1 MKKYSDVF
9 FSMLSSVVLLVLFA
23 TAIGYATF
31 AESANGTPYAQ
42 DVVYNAR
49 WFEILLVLLIINM
62 VGSIFRYNLLGKRK
76 WSMLLFHVA
85 FICILIGSAVTRY
98 FGSEGILH
106 LREGETANEIAT
118 QKTAVKI
125 TAEYNGE
132 KAEKSTL
139 ASFSINASNA
149 FAETLTVGG
158 KTVTVENELFVPN
171 SEETIVPDEQGEPA
185 ISIFVM
191 SGAEESSYFTMMGD
205 EVNTAG
211 SMTFGFAGNKD
222 SADIVFSVDKNNL
235 YFQSKFPISKTGMV
249 ASGMIDRDNAIPI
262 APGNLCLAEQDK
274 VYRVDKMVFM
284 IQGFLPK
291 AAKIL
296 TPVAAVGDD
305 SQMAAQQGSDALVF
319 KVAVNETSKK
329 INVISMQNEASTPAT
344 CEINGV
350 KVSVSYGAYMQQ
362 LPFSITLRKFE
373 LERYAGSMSPSSY
386 ASEITVTD
394 TEMKSVRPFR
404 IYMNN
409 ILNYRGYRFF
419 QSSYDQ
425 DEKGTVLS
433 VNQDYWGTLITY
445 IGYLLMLIGMVF
457 TLFNKNSRFVA
468 LLGLINQI
476 QQKRKT
482 AKVVALAAILF
493 LSGGIYASDN
503 LTKDEHINAL
513 NGLLIQDASQGRIEP
528 FNTFAS
534 DVLRKIYK
542 HNSYKGQSAA
552 EVILGMSVNPPDWKN
567 EPIIKVANPQ
577 LEKELGAVAGYV
589 SYNALFD
596 FKNGGT
602 YKLQNVVAATYQKDE
617 TTRNKYEKEVLNVD
631 ERINISTQLY
641 DHSMLLLFPT
651 AGAADGKWTI
661 AQMGMGN
668 SPHGNGAGA
677 VCPVH
682 GVVESGNGMEGMGA
696 GMEGMSGMENMP
708 GMSEGMAGMSASDN
722 GAVCTRD
729 HTGAAAMPGAM
740 GVGMNELETLL
751 MNYFGAASTGMSSGN
766 WSDANEKLAL
776 IKNYQLTNGG
786 DNLPS
791 ASKVKL
797 EISYNNWNI
806 FNNLALVY
814 GLLGSLLL
822 LLHFIYIFKAYP
834 TLEKILNVAI
844 YPLALLFVIFTAG
857 LGIRW
862 YIAEHAPWSNGY
874 EAMIFVGWATSFA
887 GLLFARKSPLA
898 FATSALLSSI
908 ALATAAMSWMNPE
921 ITNLVPVLKSY
932 WLIVHVA
939 VITASYGFLAMGA
952 LLGFLN
958 LALMIG
964 KTKANNARISDNIQ
978 EICYIIEMALTVG
991 LFMLTVGT
999 FLGGVWANESW
1010 GRYWGWDAKET
1021 WALVS
1026 VLVYAAV
1033 LHLRLI
1039 PKTNTTFVMSVAAL
1053 LSFSSI
1059 IMTFL
1064 GVNYYL
1070 SGMHSYGSGT
1080 APALPSSL
1088 ALVLVAVVAVVFF
1101 AYKNETKLKS

>member
-1 MKKYSDVF
+1 MKKYIDIF
-9 FSMLSSVVLLVLFA
+9 FSMLTSVILLVIFA
-23 TAIGYATF
+23 AAIGYATF
-31 AESANGTPYAQ
+31 AESSNGTPYAM
-42 DVVYNAR
+42 DIIYKAL
-49 WFEILLVLLIINM
+49 WFEVLLGLLIVNM
-62 VGSIFRYNLLGKRK
+62 IGSILHYKLINKRK
-76 WSMLLFHVA
+76 WSMLLFHVS
-85 FICILIGSAVTRY
+85 FIFILIGSAVTRY
-98 FGSEGILH
+98 FGSEGIMH
-106 LREGETANEIAT
+106 LRQGETSSEISS

-125 TAEYNGE
+125 VAEYKGQ
-132 KAEKSTL
+132 KVEKSTL
-139 ASFSINASNA
+139 VNFSVNASNV
-149 FAETLTVGG
+149 FAENLTVGG
-158 KTVTVENELFVPN
+158 KKVTVETELFVPN
-171 SEETIVPDEQGEPA
+171 SEESIVPDESGVPA
-185 ISIFVM
+185 VNVFVM
-191 SGAEESSYFTMMGD
+191 SGMEQSTYFTLMGN
-205 EVNTAG
+205 ENALAG
-211 SMTFGFAGNKD
+211 NMSFGFTNNND
-222 SADIVFSVDKNNL
+222 SADIQFSVDSNNL
-235 YFQSKFPISKTGMV
+235 YLKSTYPISKTGMV
-249 ASGMIDRDNAIPI
+249 ASGMIDRENAIPI
-262 APGNLCLAEQDK
+262 APGNLCLAEQNT
-274 VYRVDKMVFM
+274 VFRVEKLVFM
-284 IQGFLPK
+284 IQGFIPK
-291 AAKIL
+291 AVKML
-296 TPVAAVGDD
+296 TPINTEGTEP
-305 SQMAAQQGSDALVF
+305 SMGSDALVF
-319 KVAVNETSKK
+319 KISSDNASKK
-329 INVISMQNEASTPAT
+329 INVISTQNQEATPTT
-344 CEINGV
+344 CDINDL
-350 KVSVSYGAYMQQ
+350 KVAVSYGAYLEK

-373 LERYAGSMSPSSY
+373 LERYSGSMSPSSY

-425 DEKGTVLS
+425 DEMGTVLS
-433 VNQDYWGTLITY
+433 VNHDYWGTFITY

-457 TLFNKNSRFVA
+457 TLFNKNSRFIT
-468 LLGLINQI
+468 LLNLINQI

-482 AKVVALAAILF
+482 AKTLMLAGVLF
-493 LSGGIYASDN
+493 VSGAMFAAGN
-503 LTKDEHINAL
+503 VTKNEHIDAL
-513 NGLLIQDASQGRIEP
+513 NSLLIQDAAQGRIEP

-577 LEKELGAVAGYV
+577 LEKELGAVDGYV

-596 FKNGGT
+596 FKKGGE

-617 TTRNKYEKEVLNVD
+617 TTRNKYEKEALNVD

-641 DHSMLLLFPT
+641 DHSMLLLFPS
-651 AGAADGKWTI
+651 AGDKDGKWTI
-661 AQMGMGN
+661 AESSMTSMTHDGG
-668 SPHGNGAGA
+668 S

-682 GVVESGNGMEGMGA
+682 GKVEVGGMGE
-696 GMEGMSGMENMP
+696 GMEGMSGMGEGMEGMSAEAEMGGMP
-708 GMSEGMAGMSASDN
+708 PAGGSGICTRDMSATGSMSNSVGMGMSEQVS
-722 GAVCTRD
+722 
-729 HTGAAAMPGAM
+729 
-740 GVGMNELETLL
+740 LL
-751 MNYFGAASTGMSSGN
+751 MNYFGAASVGMSSGN

-776 IKNYQLTNGG
+776 IKNYQLAHGG

-791 ASKVKL
+791 ANKVKL

-806 FNNLALVY
+806 FNNLALIY

-822 LLHFIYIFKAYP
+822 LLHFVYIFKAYP
-834 TLEKILNVAI
+834 RLEKILDMAV
-844 YPLALLFVIFTAG
+844 YPLAILFVVFTAG

-1070 SGMHSYGSGT
+1070 SGMHSYGAGT
-1080 APALPSSL
+1080 APALPGSL
-1088 ALVLVAVVAVVFF
+1088 ALVMVAVVAVVFF
-1101 AYKNETKLKS
+1101 AYRNETKLKS